1 MPMYAAFFYNNI
13 TWHSTLKLFTCNL
26 YISSAASTFGVCVV
40 LFFLPIF
47 HRFILECFCMKAR
60 PSKANEMYV
69 TQNLNKLAKYS
80 ELEPSP
86 LPMRYSAFSWE
97 RDGNLGGIS
106 LYHRL
111 LTGFGCEYF
120 FRSHFRGKN
129 FAVNRDSWFS
139 FRL

>member
-1 MPMYAAFFYNNI
+1 MQLFFNNI

-26 YISSAASTFGVCVV
+26 YISSATSTFGVCVV

-47 HRFILECFCMKAR
+47 HRFILECFRMKAR
-60 PSKANEMYV
+60 RSKDNEMYA

-80 ELEPSP
+80 DQLEPSP

-106 LYHRL
+106 LYHSYAL
-111 LTGFGCEYF
+111 VLASAVNISFVP
-120 FRSHFRGKN
+120 HFRGKI